1 VQSSDPVQFDLKF
14 AATLGASI
22 ISTIILAA
30 VAFAAFPIPT
40 ETPLLYVIIAAV
52 TSGYALNDGINRGV
66 TTYWQLMK
74 ETRLVWF
81 HKRRCFHGNNWD
93 GPWNSFCH
101 LMEFCL
107 EEN

>member
-1 VQSSDPVQFDLKF
+1 MQSSDPVQFDLKF

-66 TTYWQLMK
+66 TTLLAVS
-74 ETRLVWF
+74 ERNVV
-81 HKRRCFHGNNWD
+81 GVV
-93 GPWNSFCH
+93 P
-101 LMEFCL
+101 
-107 EEN
+107 